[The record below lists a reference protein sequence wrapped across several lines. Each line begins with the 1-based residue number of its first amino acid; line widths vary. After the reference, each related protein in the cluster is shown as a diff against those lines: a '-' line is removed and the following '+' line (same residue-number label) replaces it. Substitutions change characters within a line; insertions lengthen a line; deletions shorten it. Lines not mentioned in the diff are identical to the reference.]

1 MPPDHAPD
9 GHVTRAP
16 RRMGLRLPRLTTGQ
30 RLLLILT
37 IALAPL
43 GAIAVGTSTRSIAA
57 SDSERE
63 LLMSVSV
70 RTQAGRLHSQ
80 LRLDAALLHD
90 AVHAGDDGAPGRT
103 ARLALS
109 PVVPPALEEPA
120 QGTGGSPAD
129 PPTDAEALAA
139 GDAAGSGAPGAT
151 AEPAPVDLRA
161 NPDIVSA
168 CALIRRVF
176 PGGEGRA
183 SARIVDTRTGANR
196 CDPGSPADPSAAD
209 QPIGMARIDRDNG
222 ELVFSAT
229 PVGANS
235 RADIVYPAE
244 RIEQIIV
251 DDGLPRHRLTLA
263 SATGDMTVH
272 NDLTGAAPAL
282 SLEARA
288 PVGNSGLVL
297 TIVTGRSWLGG
308 PELIS
313 MLMPLGMW
321 LLAALLSWLLVD
333 QILLAPI
340 QRLRRS
346 VERYQPGDRLAA
358 GEDRIF
364 TAPEIIELER
374 MVAQLAAN
382 VASDKE
388 ALAASLEAQ
397 RALTREVHHRVKN
410 NLQIIASLINL
421 HGRSL
426 PQGGELIAYR
436 GIQRRVD
443 TLAVVHRHLQAEAEE
458 DAVIALGT
466 MLGELT
472 VGLRHAFETG
482 SRPAA
487 LTIDAAAVNVDQ
499 DVALPVAFIVTELVE
514 LAHEAQPGAAI
525 AIKLERSADARVTL
539 SVASAGFT
547 RAGSEG
553 ERFGNYARILTGLAR
568 QLRQPLE
575 FDAAAGRYT
584 ITIPLEGGSEDQR
597 PAA

>member
-1 MPPDHAPD
+1 VKEDFQPPEIAP
-9 GHVTRAP
+9 GGPASRSEQS
-16 RRMGLRLPRLTTGQ
+16 RWLRLPRLTTGH

-43 GAIAVGTSTRSIAA
+43 GAIAVGTGTRSIAA

-70 RTQAGRLHSQ
+70 RNQAGRLLDQ
-80 LRLDAALLHD
+80 LRLDAALLRD
-90 AVHAGDDGAPGRT
+90 ALHGDGGASQNSV
-103 ARLALS
+103 RLGES
-109 PVVPPALEEPA
+109 PIKPASSPTSTLPPADNA
-120 QGTGGSPAD
+120 R
-129 PPTDAEALAA
+129 A
-139 GDAAGSGAPGAT
+139 GMI
-151 AEPAPVDLRA
+151 AEPAPFSSGGQADV
-161 NPDIVSA
+161 ISA
-168 CALIRRVF
+168 CALLRRIF

-183 SARIVDTRTGANR
+183 SARMIDPETGANLCER
-196 CDPGSPADPSAAD
+196 GLRAQPSAAN
-209 QPIGMARIDRDNG
+209 QPIGLARIDTDND
-222 ELVFSAT
+222 ELVYSA
-229 PVGANS
+229 VMLGARA
-235 RADIVYPAE
+235 RADIVYPLE
-244 RIEQIIV
+244 RIEEIIV
-251 DDGLPRHRLTLA
+251 DGSLPRHRLTLA
-263 SATGDMTVH
+263 SAMDEMIVH
-272 NDLTGAAPAL
+272 NELAGSSPAL

-297 TIVTGRSWLGG
+297 TIVTARSWLGG

-313 MLMPLGMW
+313 MLTPIGMW

-340 QRLRRS
+340 QRLRHS
-346 VERYQPGDRLAA
+346 VERYQPGDPLAP
-358 GEDRIF
+358 GEESAF

-382 VASDKE
+382 VASDKD

-426 PQGGELIAYR
+426 PPGGELAAYR

-458 DAVIALGT
+458 HTSISLGT

-472 VGLRHAFETG
+472 AGLRLAFEN
-482 SRPAA
+482 SPRPAA
-487 LTIDAAAVNVDQ
+487 LTIEAPAVEVDQ

-514 LAHEAQPGAAI
+514 LAHEALPGAAI
-525 AIKLERSADARVTL
+525 AIELERAADERVTMRVT
-539 SVASAGFT
+539 SEGFT
-547 RAGSEG
+547 RAAKDGT
-553 ERFGNYARILTGLAR
+553 RFTNYARILSGLAR

-575 FDAAAGRYT
+575 FDAATGCYA
-584 ITIPLEGGSEDQR
+584 ITIPIDGGREPQR

>member
-1 MPPDHAPD
+1 MADNPQPLVAAPD
-9 GHVTRAP
+9 DRATGTP
-16 RRMGLRLPRLTTGQ
+16 RPAGLRRPRLTTGQ

-70 RTQAGRLHSQ
+70 RNQAGRLLRQ
-80 LRLDAALLHD
+80 MRLDAALLAD
-90 AVHAGDDGAPGRT
+90 ALHSGDSGTREPV
-103 ARLALS
+103 RLGES
-109 PVVPPALEEPA
+109 PVLPANPRASQAADGVQPPGLTVDPA
-120 QGTGGSPAD
+120 PFAPAD
-129 PPTDAEALAA
+129 SA
-139 GDAAGSGAPGAT
+139 
-151 AEPAPVDLRA
+151 
-161 NPDIVSA
+161 DIIAA
-168 CALIRRVF
+168 CALIRRIF
-176 PGGEGRA
+176 PGGEDRA
-183 SARIVDTRTGANR
+183 SARIIDTRTGANR
-196 CDPGSPADPSAAD
+196 CERNAAARPSAAN
-209 QPIGMARIDRDNG
+209 QPIGMARIDSDSG
-222 ELVFSAT
+222 ELVYSAL
-229 PVGANS
+229 PVGPGA
-235 RADIVYPAE
+235 RADIVYPVE
-244 RIEQIIV
+244 RIEQIVV
-251 DDGLPRHRLTLA
+251 DDGLPRHRLTIA
-263 SATGDMTVH
+263 SAMGDMTVH
-272 NDLTGAAPAL
+272 NALAGSTPAL

-297 TIVTGRSWLGG
+297 TIVAGRSWLGG

-313 MLMPLGMW
+313 MLTPIGMW

-346 VERYQPGDRLAA
+346 VERYRPGDRLTP
-358 GEDRIF
+358 GEERIF
-364 TAPEIIELER
+364 TAPEIVDLEQ

-382 VASDKE
+382 VASDKD

-426 PQGGELIAYR
+426 PQGGELVAYR

-458 DAVIALGT
+458 DSAIALGT

-482 SRPAA
+482 SRPAP
-487 LTIDAAAVNVDQ
+487 LTIDAAAVDVDQ

-514 LAHEAQPGAAI
+514 LAHEASPGAAI
-525 AIKLERSADARVTL
+525 AIRLERADDAKVTL
-539 SVASAGFT
+539 SVASHGFT
-547 RAGSEG
+547 RAVAEG
-553 ERFGNYARILTGLAR
+553 ERFANYTRILTGLAR

-575 FDAAAGRYT
+575 LDAALGRYT
-584 ITIPLEGGSEDQR
+584 ITIPIGDAPPTQR

>member
-1 MPPDHAPD
+1 MADTPQPLVAAPD
-9 GHVTRAP
+9 NRATGTS
-16 RRMGLRLPRLTTGQ
+16 RQAGLRLPRLTTGQ

-37 IALAPL
+37 LALAPL

-63 LLMSVSV
+63 LLISVSV
-70 RTQAGRLHSQ
+70 RNQAGRLLRQ
-80 LRLDAALLHD
+80 VRLDAALLSD
-90 AVHAGDDGAPGRT
+90 ALHSGGR
-103 ARLALS
+103 AASEPVRLGES
-109 PVVPPALEEPA
+109 PVLPANPPARAP
-120 QGTGGSPAD
+120 D
-129 PPTDAEALAA
+129 
-139 GDAAGSGAPGAT
+139 SGAPQPGMTVDA
-151 AEPAPVDLRA
+151 APFTPTGSA
-161 NPDIVSA
+161 DIIAA
-168 CALIRRVF
+168 CALIRRIF
-176 PGGEGRA
+176 PGGDDRA
-183 SARIVDTRTGANR
+183 SARIVDARTGANR
-196 CDPGSPADPSAAD
+196 CERDPAAHPSAAN
-209 QPIGMARIDRDNG
+209 QPIGMARIDAESG
-222 ELVFSAT
+222 ELVYSAAL
-229 PVGANS
+229 VGAQA
-235 RADIVYPAE
+235 RADIVYPIE

-251 DDGLPRHRLTLA
+251 DDGLPRHRLTIA
-263 SATGDMTVH
+263 SAMGDMIVH
-272 NDLTGAAPAL
+272 NSLAGATPAL

-308 PELIS
+308 PELVS
-313 MLMPLGMW
+313 MLTPIGMW

-340 QRLRRS
+340 QRLRRN
-346 VERYQPGDRLAA
+346 VERYQPGDALAP

-364 TAPEIIELER
+364 TAPEIVELEQ
-374 MVAQLAAN
+374 MVARLAAN

-426 PQGGELIAYR
+426 PQGGELVAYR

-458 DAVIALGT
+458 NSAISLGT

-482 SRPAA
+482 SRPAP
-487 LTIDAAAVNVDQ
+487 LTIDAAAVNADQ
-499 DVALPVAFIVTELVE
+499 DIALPVAFIVTELVE
-514 LAHEAQPGAAI
+514 LAHEAMPGASI
-525 AIKLERSADARVTL
+525 AIRLERMPDAKVLL
-539 SVASAGFT
+539 SVASEGFT
-547 RAGSEG
+547 HAAEEG
-553 ERFGNYARILTGLAR
+553 ERFANYARILTGLAR

-575 FDAAAGRYT
+575 FDAASGRYS
-584 ITIPLEGGSEDQR
+584 IAIPIGDPPTAQR